1 MADVLTCVLQIAD
14 PTDAAKLDA
23 SGSIPNEQ
31 DPDPLTQAV
40 REEGMGTTYKFFAIT
55 PQSVPVP
62 MPF

>member
-14 PTDAAKLDA
+14 PTDATTSDA
-23 SGSIPNEQ
+23 SESISSVQ